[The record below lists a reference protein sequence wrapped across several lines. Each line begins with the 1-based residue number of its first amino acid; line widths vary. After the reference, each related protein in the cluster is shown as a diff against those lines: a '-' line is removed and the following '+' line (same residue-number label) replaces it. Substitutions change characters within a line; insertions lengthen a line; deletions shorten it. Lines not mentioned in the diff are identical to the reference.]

1 MRSPGTHR
9 LPYGRF
15 SIATLRRRMT
25 ASGVL
30 LAGLALAGCSAP
42 PPPPKPVV
50 TQVSMTLTAG
60 PDANPD
66 ARLRPSPLTIR
77 VYALKSPGPF
87 ESADFFSLFE
97 KDQATLGAEM
107 AQREEVLLRP
117 GESKKLEMTL
127 AADVKVI
134 GVMAAYRDLERARWR
149 EVKVLQV
156 GKPLVMTATFGA
168 RQITIDPK

>member
-1 MRSPGTHR
+1 MRAPSTHR
-9 LPYGRF
+9 LPYSPF
-15 SIATLRRRMT
+15 FMAAILRGF
-25 ASGVL
+25 AALGVV
-30 LAGLALAGCSAP
+30 LAGLVLAACST
-42 PPPPKPVV
+42 PPPKPVV
-50 TQVSMTLTAG
+50 TQISMTLTAG

-66 ARLRPSPLTIR
+66 ARLRPSPLTVR

-127 AADVKVI
+127 PADVKVI

-156 GKPLVMTATFGA
+156 GKPLVLTATFGA
-168 RQITIDPK
+168 RQITIDPR

>member
-1 MRSPGTHR
+1 MRAPGTHR
-9 LPYGRF
+9 LPYGPF
-15 SIATLRRRMT
+15 FMAAILRGFAAFGVVL
-25 ASGVL
+25 ASLVL
-30 LAGLALAGCSAP
+30 AACST
-42 PPPPKPVV
+42 PPPKPVV
-50 TQVSMTLTAG
+50 TQISMTLTAG
-60 PDANPD
+60 SDANPD
-66 ARLRPSPLTIR
+66 ARLRPSPLTVR

-156 GKPLVMTATFGA
+156 GKPLVLTATFGA
-168 RQITIDPK
+168 RQITIDPR